1 MSTQGQG
8 DGGVYVSTQG
18 PASYGLGTDDYE
30 VNIIK
35 DCFGVE
41 RVDEYLGKGK
51 LDVVLVYACEA
62 RTLQQAP
69 GGRDNA
75 KMISK
80 STFKDFSLEHH
91 HNYFLRPDR
100 IFGAF
105 YIDPTNRPIIEDIE
119 MVSEMVVE
127 KDRENLVGDK
137 FRLVEKNYI
146 KNIERIDEQ
155 IRLLWDPIEKLKV
168 IESIS
173 PKTSSHTNNN
183 NNRSSQ
189 ILNTEKVG
197 FNFSS
202 YSKKASRSSLFFM
215 SSPRASSTPSSSS
228 FPKANDGVSTTTDLE
243 MSSAISPLSYSQNG
257 ESI

>member
-105 YIDPTNRPIIEDIE
+105 YIDPNNRPCLDQLESI
-119 MVSEMVVE
+119 SEMVVE
-127 KDRENLVGDK
+127 KNREREV
-137 FRLVEKNYI
+137 Y
-146 KNIERIDEQ
+146 
-155 IRLLWDPIEKLKV
+155 EKLDNAEKAHRSNILR
-168 IESIS
+168 IENQLTSIWNVLDELEL
-173 PKTSSHTNNN
+173 KTLKQKSTPTKKRMTIRTSLLPLTGLGIKNNN
-183 NNRSSQ
+183 NEHPRNSVP
-189 ILNTEKVG
+189 L
-197 FNFSS
+197 
-202 YSKKASRSSLFFM
+202 ASIELTSDAEM
-215 SSPRASSTPSSSS
+215 
-228 FPKANDGVSTTTDLE
+228 GTTVD
-243 MSSAISPLSYSQNG
+243 
-257 ESI
+257 